1 MESKFFTIHFPIP
14 EGYTTSDH
22 YLKHL
27 VMEQLK
33 RPDNFSND
41 EFGKFLLKAKN
52 DIQHSEILDEKER
65 NQLAD
70 KILFVFTYTCVK
82 EELSYIEKA
91 GLADRYLM
99 IWDYVRAVRNKGFI
113 VGCERNLNADNYV
126 AYCLGITNTEP
137 DHAGVPVEKLSFPGG
152 IKLSANGVRFT
163 KEYLLEKYGTAYF
176 PRLKSGN
183 YNFNMF
189 NFRYNYHIDLIECAI
204 TFIGS
209 KDKID
214 PSVLQASDSEIE
226 VWLEQHYPREY
237 QLASSKAK
245 ENYKLVYNI
254 L

>member
-1 MESKFFTIHFPIP
+1 MESNLLTIHFPIP
-14 EGYTTSDH
+14 DGYTSSDH

-33 RPDNFSND
+33 RPDNFCDD
-41 EFGKFLLKAKN
+41 EFGNFLLKAKTS
-52 DIQHSEILDEKER
+52 IQHLELLDEKER

-70 KILFVFTYTCVK
+70 KILFVFAYTCVK

-126 AYCLGITNTEP
+126 AYFLGITNIEP

-163 KEYLLEKYGTAYF
+163 KEYLLGKYGTAYF

-226 VWLEQHYPREY
+226 VWLEKHYHEEY
-237 QLASSKAK
+237 QLAVANAKA
-245 ENYKLVYNI
+245 NYKIINNI